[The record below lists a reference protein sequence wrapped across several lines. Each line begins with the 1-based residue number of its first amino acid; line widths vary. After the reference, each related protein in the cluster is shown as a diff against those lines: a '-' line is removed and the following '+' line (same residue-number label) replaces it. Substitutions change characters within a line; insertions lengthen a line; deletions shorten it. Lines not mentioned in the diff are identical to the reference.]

1 MKYIRFIRGAWVLV
15 LAALVL
21 GISVISPALAAGNIA
36 QHSLHSSLA
45 AAKKLA
51 AASTSISA
59 TIYVTTATIEPK
71 FQARIDQDVPQSFN
85 NAINALVSKLP
96 PRDQGWA
103 LEMATTLIQPSGTV
117 LSLVTQQNG
126 LAMTIQIALYP
137 GDPRPITATMLVSF
151 SVLDSSTIQ
160 VSGSALSGPTL
171 ASGPLETISIPIGTL
186 NAVNTT
192 PNCGDSALAFNL
204 AIPVSLKGQT
214 ASSSSSALPTTQA
227 QQSMAEAAS
236 SAGHGNP
243 MATLKRMSQAD
254 AAGGTDTFIEIPASS
269 LAAMGSSFGSM
280 PIGNSLTAQN
290 IRIVVEGS
298 TIHILSDV
306 SWNGLS
312 VGTADSTLVPA
323 ASGGKLVMH
332 VTSTTFSLFG
342 LFSID
347 ESSYDQQIEQMI
359 NSKLGNA
366 FAGDFTVTQAQIG
379 PNSHLPCAKGN
390 SLVLTGASNIGG

>member
-1 MKYIRFIRGAWVLV
+1 MKNIRFIRGAWVLV

-21 GISVISPALAAGNIA
+21 GVSVISPALAAGDTA
-36 QHSLHSSLA
+36 QHSSHSSLA

-59 TIYVTTATIEPK
+59 TIYVTTGTIEPK

-85 NAINALVSKLP
+85 NAINTLIGKLP
-96 PRDQGWA
+96 QKDQGWA

-137 GDPRPITATMLVSF
+137 GDPRPITATMLVRF

-160 VSGSALSGPTL
+160 VSGSALSGPAL
-171 ASGPLETISIPIGTL
+171 ASGPLETISIPLGTL

-192 PNCGDSALAFNL
+192 PGCGDSALAFNL
-204 AIPVSLKGQT
+204 QIPVSL
-214 ASSSSSALPTTQA
+214 SSSSTPASASTQA
-227 QQSMAEAAS
+227 QQSMAATSNVAA
-236 SAGHGNP
+236 HGNP
-243 MATLKRMSQAD
+243 MATLAR
-254 AAGGTDTFIEIPASS
+254 AGTSGSTNTFIEIPASS
-269 LAAMGSSFGSM
+269 LAAMGSSLGSF
-280 PIGNSLTAQN
+280 PIGNGLTAQN
-290 IRIVVEGS
+290 IRIVVQGS
-298 TIHILSDV
+298 AIHILSDV
-306 SWNGLS
+306 SWNGLG
-312 VGTADSTLVPA
+312 VGTADSTLSPS
-323 ASGGKLVMH
+323 ASGGRLVMH

-347 ESSYDQQIEQMI
+347 ESSYDQQIQKMI

-379 PNSHLPCAKGN
+379 PNSHLPCAKSD
-390 SLVLTGASNIGG
+390 SLLLAGASNIGG